1 MMRMSVRTVGSSVGV
16 RTVAVGAVAKT
27 RISLRP
33 TAASAVP
40 AGATGAPA
48 GSSPSP
54 APGCGPGPRSRS
66 ASGPVR

>member
-1 MMRMSVRTVGSSVGV
+1 M
-16 RTVAVGAVAKT
+16 T
-27 RISLRP
+27 RIALRP

-54 APGCGPGPRSRS
+54 APGCGPGPCSRS
-66 ASGPVR
+66 ASGPVRVAVVTSGWPSAPGPR